1 MDKESQYLLFA
12 LSSPMEVLNEDC
24 LPSHSSPKMYLG
36 VKSFDLESSWG
47 IENRDELLQTISR
60 MPDDGHATQLEWLYR
75 RWFRYAPQEW
85 QEYTDA
91 LNEGDRIY
99 ARFVADTA
107 VCCGEGG
114 IRSWDYVRMGF
125 LCRMG
130 VLNEWLTEEE
140 SLWLQSRIQLRAL
153 SYYSG
158 WLQYFSAY
166 YTGRLYWQLRNGD
179 NLPLLRETFARK
191 EFDDAGRRMMNKL
204 IAGKD
209 SFYATL
215 PWRYLPHYPECPDT
229 LQEVSDL

>member
-36 VKSFDLESSWG
+36 VKRFDLESSWG

-60 MPDDGHATQLEWLYR
+60 MTDDGHATQLEWLYR

-91 LNEGDRIY
+91 LDEGDRIY

-130 VLNEWLTEEE
+130 VLNEWLTEDEG
-140 SLWLQSRIQLRAL
+140 LWL
-153 SYYSG
+153 
-158 WLQYFSAY
+158 
-166 YTGRLYWQLRNGD
+166 
-179 NLPLLRETFARK
+179 
-191 EFDDAGRRMMNKL
+191 
-204 IAGKD
+204 
-209 SFYATL
+209 
-215 PWRYLPHYPECPDT
+215 
-229 LQEVSDL
+229 

>member
-36 VKSFDLESSWG
+36 VKRFDLESSWG

-60 MPDDGHATQLEWLYR
+60 RTDDGHATQLEWLYR
-75 RWFRYAPQEW
+75 
-85 QEYTDA
+85 
-91 LNEGDRIY
+91 
-99 ARFVADTA
+99 

-140 SLWLQSRIQLRAL
+140 SLLLFRLVAVLQRLLHRAFVL
-153 SYYSG
+153 
-158 WLQYFSAY
+158 AV
-166 YTGRLYWQLRNGD
+166 T
-179 NLPLLRETFARK
+179 E
-191 EFDDAGRRMMNKL
+191 
-204 IAGKD
+204 
-209 SFYATL
+209 
-215 PWRYLPHYPECPDT
+215 WR
-229 LQEVSDL
+229 

>member
-36 VKSFDLESSWG
+36 MKRFDLKSSWG
-47 IENRDELLQTISR
+47 IKNRDELLQTIYR
-60 MPDDGHATQLEWLYR
+60 MTDHGHATQLDRLYR
-75 RWFRYAPQEW
+75 RWFCSTPQEW
-85 QEYTDA
+85 QEYTDTRD
-91 LNEGDRIY
+91 EGDRIY

-107 VCCGEGG
+107 MCCGESG

-130 VLNEWLTEEE
+130 VLNQWLTEEE
-140 SLWLQSRIQLRAL
+140 SLWLQSRIQVRAL
-153 SYYSG
+153 SHYSG
-158 WLQYFSAY
+158 WLQYFAAY
-166 YTGRLYWQLRNGD
+166 SVGRLYWQSPDGD
-179 NLPLLRETFARK
+179 NLPLLREVLARK
-191 EFDDAGRRMMNKL
+191 AFDNAGRRMVSEL

-215 PWRYLPHYPECPDT
+215 PWRYLNHYPECPDT

>member
-12 LSSPMEVLNEDC
+12 LSSPMEALNEHC

-36 VKSFDLESSWG
+36 IKRFDLESSWD
-47 IENRDELLQTISR
+47 IDNRDELLQTIYR
-60 MPDDGHATQLEWLYR
+60 MTDHGHATQLDVLYR
-75 RWFRYAPQEW
+75 RWFCTGPQEW
-85 QEYTDA
+85 QEYVDTLDDW
-91 LNEGDRIY
+91 GRIY

-107 VCCGEGG
+107 MSCGQGG
-114 IRSWDYVRMGF
+114 IRAWDYVRMGF

-140 SLWLQSRIQLRAL
+140 SLWLQSRIQVRVLH
-153 SYYSG
+153 YYSS

-166 YTGRLYWQLRNGD
+166 YTGRLYWQLHNGD
-179 NLPLLRETFARK
+179 NLPLLCETFARK
-191 EFDDAGRRMMNKL
+191 EFDVAGLHMVSQL

-215 PWRYLPHYPECPDT
+215 PWRYLTHYPECPDT
-229 LQEVSDL
+229 LKDVSDL